1 MHAKIITFA
10 AGALFALSS
19 AVPMNNEKRDL
30 VWVTEIETAIETVAV
45 TTTVW
50 VDPTPSADVQK
61 QEKPA
66 HYGHGHKHQKQE
78 QDAQSTTEAQPTPSP
93 EPSTQAPAPT
103 SEPAPAPSSYE
114 APPAPSSQEAYSAP
128 PAPSSSAVVE
138 QPSSVAAPAA
148 PATTEA
154 PAAPVSSYVAPAPAS
169 SSSSAPAP
177 SSYDS
182 GSSSGSSS
190 NPASGKSFTG
200 ELTYFSPGM
209 GACGHQSG
217 EGDKMVAIS
226 QTLFDQYTP
235 GGNPNNNPLCGA
247 TLSIKGADGAE
258 HKATIWDRCVGCKES
273 DLDLPEAFFNAVTT
287 PAGSDKPADGRA
299 YGVEWTM
306 D

>member
-50 VDPTPSADVQK
+50 VDPTPTADVQK

-114 APPAPSSQEAYSAP
+114 SSPAPSSQEAYSAP

-154 PAAPVSSYVAPAPAS
+154 PAAPVSSYVAPAP

-177 SSYDS
+177 ASYDS

-190 NPASGKSFTG
+190 NPASGESFTG
-200 ELTYFSPGM
+200 EMTYFTPGM
-209 GACGHQSG
+209 GACGITSG

-226 QTLFDQYTP
+226 QSLFDQYTP
-235 GGNPNNNPLCGA
+235 NGNPNKNPLCGQ
-247 TLSIKGADGAE
+247 TVTIKGADGADHE
-258 HKATIWDRCVGCKES
+258 ATILDRCVGCAES
-273 DLDLPEAFFNAVTT
+273 DLDMPQSFFNTVTT
-287 PAGSDKPADGRA
+287 PKGKTEPADGRA
-299 YGVEWTM
+299 YGMSWSIN
-306 D
+306 